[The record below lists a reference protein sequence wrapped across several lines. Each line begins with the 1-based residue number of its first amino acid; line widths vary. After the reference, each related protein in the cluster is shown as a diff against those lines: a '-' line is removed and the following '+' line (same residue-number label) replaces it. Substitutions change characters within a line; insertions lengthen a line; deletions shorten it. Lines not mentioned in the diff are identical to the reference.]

1 MVTKKT
7 SKKLPDS
14 LMNREKIGKAWRASD
29 GSIRYYVNDWKDMIG
44 LKVSYYNTGNVSSV
58 VFQNYPM
65 SNSHYNKYI
74 SGTKVW
80 IDENDGI
87 HVDYCR
93 DDEIK
98 SAIIKAVGKKLKKK

>member
-1 MVTKKT
+1 MATKKT
-7 SKKLPDS
+7 SKKQSDS
-14 LMNREKIGKAWRASD
+14 LMNREKIGNPWQARD
-29 GSIRYYVNDWKDMIG
+29 GSIRYYVNDWEDMIG
-44 LKVSYYNTGNVSSV
+44 LKISYYKTGNVSSV

-65 SNSHYNKYI
+65 SNNHYNKYI
-74 SGTKVW
+74 YGTKVW

-98 SAIIKAVGKKLKKK
+98 SAIIKAVGKMLKKK

>member
-7 SKKLPDS
+7 SKKQSDS
-14 LMNREKIGKAWRASD
+14 LMNREKIGNPWQARD
-29 GSIRYYVNDWKDMIG
+29 GSIRYYVNDWEDMIG
-44 LKVSYYNTGNVSSV
+44 LKISYYKTGNVSSV

-65 SNSHYNKYI
+65 SNNHYNKYI

-80 IDENDGI
+80 IDENNGI

-98 SAIIKAVGKKLKKK
+98 SAIIKAVSKKLKK